1 MFQLSRSGEYAIQ
14 TMINLVSQKDEL
26 STIAQI
32 VQEERIPE
40 SFVRKII
47 QQLIRGKLLKSKR
60 GIRGGI
66 ALAKPPS
73 SITVYDIIEI
83 TEGPIYFN
91 KCIIGPRECSITS
104 WCSVHPVWQEAQ
116 NKFVEVLQKKTIEDL
131 SNERKVLFR
140 DFTTKVNMNKEKS
153 DALQE

>member
-14 TMINLVSQKDEL
+14 TMVRLAMRNDEIT
-26 STIAQI
+26 TIGQI
-32 VQEERIPE
+32 VQEEKIPE
-40 SFVRKII
+40 SFVRKIV

-66 ALAKPPS
+66 TLAKPPV
-73 SITVYDIIEI
+73 SINVWDIIDI

-91 KCIIGPRECSITS
+91 KCIIGPQECAITS

-116 NKFVEVLQKKTIEDL
+116 EKFIEVLQKKSIADL
-131 SNERKVLFR
+131 ANKRKKLFHEFKMKMNVEHSSVQRNE
-140 DFTTKVNMNKEKS
+140 
-153 DALQE
+153 